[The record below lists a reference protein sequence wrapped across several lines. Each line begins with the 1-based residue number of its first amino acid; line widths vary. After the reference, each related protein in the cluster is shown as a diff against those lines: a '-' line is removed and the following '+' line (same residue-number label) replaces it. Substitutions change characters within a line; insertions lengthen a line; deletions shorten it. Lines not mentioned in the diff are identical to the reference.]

1 MASRRYR
8 SKNSLKGNIVHVN
21 SRLAEVEKRKTI
33 STLGAGVVDS
43 TVIANESISSASIQ
57 KQSITADLIA
67 ADAIGTSV
75 IQNYAVTDQK
85 IFSVDGSKITGTMAG
100 ARVGSGV
107 NANNISTGTLSV
119 SVFPTTGVS
128 ANIITV
134 GTLGANVIVSN
145 AVRWGGFR
153 LIAVANTNPTGGENG
168 DVWIKIAD

>member
-43 TVIANESISSASIQ
+43 TVIANESVSSASIQ

-75 IQNYAVTDQK
+75 IQNYAVTDHK
-85 IFSVDGSKITGTMAG
+85 IYSVDGSKVTGTVAG
-100 ARVGSGV
+100 ARIGSGV
-107 NANNISTGTLSV
+107 NANNISVGTLSV

-128 ANIITV
+128 ANIITI
-134 GTLGANVIVSN
+134 GTIGANVIVSN
-145 AVRWGGFR
+145 SVRWGGYR
-153 LIAVANTNPTGGENG
+153 LIAVETGNPTGGVDG
-168 DVWIKIAD
+168 DIWIKVDP